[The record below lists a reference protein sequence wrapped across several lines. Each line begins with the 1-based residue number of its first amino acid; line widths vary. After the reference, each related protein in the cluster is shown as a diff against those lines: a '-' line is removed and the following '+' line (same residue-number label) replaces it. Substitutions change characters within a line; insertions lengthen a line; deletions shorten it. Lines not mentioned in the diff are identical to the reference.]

1 VPRVL
6 LLAAIGAS
14 ALLLAGASRPAGP
27 GLIGAYSFDQ
37 GSGTVAA
44 DSSGN
49 GNNGTI
55 TNATW
60 NTGKY
65 GGALNFNGTNAYV
78 SLPALGTFYNSGFT
92 LEAWVKKA
100 TTTRVDTGV
109 VGSWTSDGGPMIW
122 VDHIAGHYYLT
133 LNTGMSNYLD
143 SGATPT
149 AGTWQHVAATYDGS
163 TARFYLNGTLV
174 ASKPFTAP
182 VGTSNSWRI
191 GAYGAGSGGNF
202 DGSIDEVRVYDHAL
216 TASDIQTDM
225 ATPIGPV
232 DTAPPTIP
240 TGLAKTSSTSTTLSV
255 GWTASNDNVGVVGY
269 DVSLNGT
276 QVGTDTGTTH
286 TFSGL
291 ECGTSYTVAVVARDA
306 AGNVSGPASVN
317 ASTSPCG
324 SDQGLVAAYSFDG
337 GSGSVLTDN
346 SGNGRDGTIV
356 GASWTPSGKYRSALH
371 FNGTGDYVGLPALGT
386 FYKSAFTLEAWVKK
400 DSSAK
405 GDAAV
410 VGTWTSGQNGGPM
423 LWFDYATSHL
433 ELVMSQ
439 GGSNY
444 VDSGQLGAA
453 GQWQYLAGTY
463 DGTTARLYLNG
474 TQVASKT
481 FTGNVGDSN
490 TWRIGAYDSTA
501 GGFFDGT
508 VDEVRIYSRALAA
521 GDVAA
526 DMARSVG
533 TPDTQAPTMPS
544 GFATTATT
552 GTTIST
558 SWGASTDDVAVV
570 GYNVYLGGTK
580 VTTTPSLSYQ
590 FTGLSCGQAYDLA
603 VEAVDAAANASPR
616 STLHVS
622 TTACDTTAPTV
633 AITAPLSGASLSGP
647 VNVTANAADGVGVAG
662 VQFKLDGVSLGA
674 EDTTAPYSV
683 AWDTRTAGNGPHTLT
698 AVARDAAGNT
708 TTSTVVNVSVN
719 NLNPFVPGLV
729 AAYSLDDSAGTVA
742 SDTSGGGHP
751 GTLVGG
757 TWVPGKYGSAV
768 SLNGTGDHVDL
779 QPLGTFYKTGF
790 TLEAWVKKNSTQQV
804 DAGVLG
810 TWTSDNNGGPM
821 IWVDHV
827 SGHYYL
833 TLGKGLSGYVDS
845 GVVPTPGTWQH
856 LGATYDG
863 TTARFYVNGT
873 LVASKTYTS
882 NVGDSN
888 SWRIGAYG
896 TTAGGFFDGTIDE
909 ARIYDHALTQP
920 EVQTDMNTSVG
931 PPDTTPPSAP
941 PSLTVSSRTPLSIT
955 TSWTAATDNVAVT
968 AYNLYRNG
976 TKVATVAAAT
986 TTYTFDALTCNTSY
1000 NLAVEA
1006 QDGAANVG
1014 PRTPLTAST
1023 AACDTTPP
1031 TVSVT
1036 APAGGATLFGS
1047 VTISATASDD
1057 NAVGDVTFNVDGV
1070 PVGAADAS
1078 APYSS
1083 SWNTRV
1089 SSNATHII
1097 TAVARD
1103 TSNNLATSAPVTVT
1117 VDNTNV
1123 PPPGLLAAY
1132 SFDQGTG
1139 TVLGDASGNGQNGTI
1154 TGAAW
1159 TPGRFRMALHFNG
1172 SADRV
1177 DLPALGTFYK
1187 TGFTMEAWIKKDGSA
1202 GNGAVVG
1209 TWTSS
1214 GSGGPMLWMDY
1225 ISSHLDLTM
1234 SNSGGNYVDSGQL
1247 PTPGQWQ
1254 YLTGTYDGT
1263 TARIYVNGVLMA
1275 SKAFSGNV
1283 GDSNTWR
1290 IGSYDSPA
1298 GGFFDGTID
1307 EVRIYD
1313 HALTQPEIQT
1323 DMTRPVGTPDTTPP
1337 TMPTNFAVA
1346 SRTPSTIT
1354 TSWVASTDDSAV
1366 TGYNLYRNGTQ
1377 VATVPSGTGSYTFDS
1392 LACESPYTLQVEA
1405 GDGAGNLSPRAT
1417 LNASAGDCDH
1427 IPPTVSVTAPG
1438 NGATLSGQ
1446 VTLAATA
1453 NDDTGINDVTFKVDG
1468 VQVGDPDTTTPYS
1481 ITWDTRTVSNQN
1493 HTITAVARDVSNN
1506 TTTSS
1511 AVTVTVDNSVAP
1523 PPPGL
1528 VAAYSFDEGAGTT
1541 AADRS
1546 GRGNTGTL
1554 NNVTWNPNGVFG
1566 SAASFNGT
1574 SSSFVSV
1581 NDSSSLDLTNGM
1593 TLEAWIKPT
1602 SLSGWNTVLMKQ
1614 QTSALSYGLYAN
1626 TGSNGPAGDV
1636 QTGSEAEVQGP
1647 TPLPVN
1653 TWSHLAATY
1662 NGTVLA
1668 LYVNGAQVA
1677 TLLATGP
1684 ITTSSGQLR
1693 IGSNSIW
1700 GEPFNGSI
1708 DEVRIYN
1715 QPLTA
1720 AQIRG
1725 DMNTSISV
1733 PDTTPPSTPA
1743 NLTANGGLGSA
1754 TLSWSASTD
1763 NVGVAKYDVHRSTT
1777 PGFTPSLAN
1786 RIAQPIGTTYI
1797 DTGLPT
1803 GTYYYRVIAED
1814 AAGNASA
1821 ASNQASASVTA
1832 DSTPPTVSLTA
1843 PPAGNVSGTVTVSA
1857 NASDNGTVVGVQ
1869 FKLDGSNLGAEDTTA
1884 PYSIQWDTLTA
1895 TNGNHTLTAV
1905 ARDGANNSTTS
1916 GPRVVNV
1923 SNTAPAGLVGAY
1935 SFDEASGNTVIDSSG
1950 RANTG
1955 TISGATR
1962 LPGKFGSGLFFNGDT
1977 SMVTVPDSSSLDL
1990 TTGMTL
1996 EAWVNPDVLDTWETL
2011 LFKETTNNDV
2021 YSLYASTNT
2030 GLPQAQIFS
2039 GGASQPVSGP
2049 SALPVNAWSYVTATY
2064 DGSNIR
2070 LYVNGNQVASV
2081 PQTGPISTSSGVL
2094 RMGTN
2099 NVFHEGYTGAMDEV
2113 RIYNRALSASEIQA
2127 DMRRSITPD
2136 NTAPL
2141 LTAKTPAGGSTGVGV
2156 GTQLTAKFNESMD
2169 DTSLSPSSFV
2179 ITNPQGNVVPGTVS
2193 YDDSTHTATLSLSA
2207 ALSYGTTYTVTV
2219 KGGAP
2224 LPHVTDL
2231 AGNPLA
2237 SNVSWTFTTE
2247 AAPPP
2252 VLVVTSRANDFTLY
2266 TGQIL
2271 KAEGLNDY
2279 TSIDVSLLSPSFLA
2293 PFRVIVL
2300 GDTAL
2305 TSTQVTTLTNWVNAG
2320 GTLIALHPDRQLAS
2334 LLGLTATSNTLSNAY
2349 LKVDTTAGT
2358 PGNGIVGQTIQ
2369 FHGTADRYT
2378 LNGATAVATLYSTA
2392 TTATANPAVTLRSVG
2407 SNGGRAIAFTYD
2419 LAKSIVLTHQ
2429 GNPAWA
2435 GQDRDANNNIDATDL
2450 FYGAMAGNVQPD
2462 WVDTSKIAI
2471 PQADEQQRLLANLI
2485 TSGSAIPVPRF
2496 WYFPFNYKAAVVMTG
2511 DDHTGGGTVQR
2522 FQTYLAESPAG
2533 CSVVNWACVRAT
2545 SYILPDAPNP
2555 LTDAQL
2561 SPYIP
2566 QGFEVSDH
2574 PAMPNGTCVDWTATT
2589 LDQAYTHSLAAFASQ
2604 YPSLPTPQTARI
2616 HCWLWDDYVTQPKV
2630 ELAHGIRFDTNYT
2643 DFSTWLDNKPGFMTG
2658 SGEIMRFADTDG
2670 TPIDVYQT
2678 MSVFTDESNQVY
2690 PAYANSVFDNAVGP
2704 NGYYGVFTTNFH
2716 TDHSSH
2722 PESDAV
2728 VTAAQAHGIP
2738 VVSAKQMLTWTDGR
2752 DGSSFT
2758 NFSWN
2763 GGVLG
2768 FQLSAAAGSNGI
2780 QAMLPLH
2787 SRAQT
2792 LSTITRGGSSVPF
2805 TTQTIKGVDYAV
2817 FSGTSGTYSATYGP

>member
-1 VPRVL
+1 
-6 LLAAIGAS
+6 LAAIAAS
-14 ALLLAGASRPAGP
+14 ALLLTGASRPAGP
-27 GLIGAYSFDQ
+27 GLIAAYSFDQ
-37 GSGTVAA
+37 GTGTVAA

-60 NTGKY
+60 TTGKY
-65 GGALNFNGTNAYV
+65 GGALNFNGSNAYV

-92 LEAWVKKA
+92 LEAWVKK
-100 TTTRVDTGV
+100 TTTTQVDTGIL
-109 VGSWTSDGGPMIW
+109 GSWTSDGGPMIW

-143 SGATPT
+143 SGTTPT

-182 VGTSNSWRI
+182 VGSANTWRI
-191 GAYGAGSGGNF
+191 GAYGAGPGGFF
-202 DGSIDEVRVYDHAL
+202 DGSIDDVRVYDHAL

-232 DTAPPTIP
+232 DTTPPSIP
-240 TGLAKTSSTSTTLSV
+240 TGLAKTSSTTTTLGV
-255 GWTASNDNVGVVGY
+255 GWTASNDDVGVTGY
-269 DVSLNGT
+269 DVYLNGNK
-276 QVGTDTGTTH
+276 VGTDTGTTH

-291 ECGTSYTVAVVARDA
+291 DCATSYTVAVVARDA
-306 AGNVSGPASVN
+306 AGNTSGPASVN

-346 SGNGRDGTIV
+346 SGNGHDGTIV
-356 GASWTPSGKYRSALH
+356 GASWTTSGKYRSALH
-371 FNGTGDYVGLPALGT
+371 FNGTGDYVSLPALGT

-400 DSSAK
+400 DTAAK

-410 VGTWTSGQNGGPM
+410 VGTWTSGGNGGPM

-463 DGTTARLYLNG
+463 DGTTARLYVNG

-490 TWRIGAYDSTA
+490 TWWIGAYGSTPS
-501 GGFFDGT
+501 GFFDGS
-508 VDEVRIYSRALAA
+508 VDEVRIYNRALAA

-526 DMARSVG
+526 DMTRSVG

-544 GFATTATT
+544 AFATTATT
-552 GTTIST
+552 GNAIST
-558 SWGASTDDVAVV
+558 SWGASTDDVGVV

-580 VTTTPSLSYQ
+580 VTTTQSLSYQ

-603 VEAVDAAANASPR
+603 VEAVDAAGNASPR
-616 STLHVS
+616 ATLHVS
-622 TTACDTTAPTV
+622 TTSCDTGPPTV
-633 AITAPLSGASLSGP
+633 SITAPLSGASLSGP
-647 VNVTANAADGVGVAG
+647 VNVSANAADDVGVVG
-662 VQFKLDGVSLGA
+662 VQFKLDGVSLGV

-698 AVARDAAGNT
+698 AVARDASGNT

-719 NLNPFVPGLV
+719 NLLPFVPGLV
-729 AAYSLDDSAGTVA
+729 AAYALDDWAGTVA

-779 QPLGTFYKTGF
+779 SPLGTFYKTGF

-804 DAGVLG
+804 DAAVVG
-810 TWTSDNNGGPM
+810 TWTAANNGGPM

-827 SGHYYL
+827 TGHYFL
-833 TLGKGLSGYVDS
+833 TLGKGLSGYLDS

-863 TTARFYVNGT
+863 TTARFYLNGT
-873 LVASKTYTS
+873 LV
-882 NVGDSN
+882 
-888 SWRIGAYG
+888 
-896 TTAGGFFDGTIDE
+896 
-909 ARIYDHALTQP
+909 
-920 EVQTDMNTSVG
+920 
-931 PPDTTPPSAP
+931 
-941 PSLTVSSRTPLSIT
+941 
-955 TSWTAATDNVAVT
+955 
-968 AYNLYRNG
+968 
-976 TKVATVAAAT
+976 
-986 TTYTFDALTCNTSY
+986 
-1000 NLAVEA
+1000 
-1006 QDGAANVG
+1006 
-1014 PRTPLTAST
+1014 
-1023 AACDTTPP
+1023 
-1031 TVSVT
+1031 
-1036 APAGGATLFGS
+1036 
-1047 VTISATASDD
+1047 
-1057 NAVGDVTFNVDGV
+1057 
-1070 PVGAADAS
+1070 
-1078 APYSS
+1078 
-1083 SWNTRV
+1083 
-1089 SSNATHII
+1089 
-1097 TAVARD
+1097 
-1103 TSNNLATSAPVTVT
+1103 
-1117 VDNTNV
+1117 
-1123 PPPGLLAAY
+1123 
-1132 SFDQGTG
+1132 
-1139 TVLGDASGNGQNGTI
+1139 
-1154 TGAAW
+1154 
-1159 TPGRFRMALHFNG
+1159 
-1172 SADRV
+1172 
-1177 DLPALGTFYK
+1177 
-1187 TGFTMEAWIKKDGSA
+1187 
-1202 GNGAVVG
+1202 
-1209 TWTSS
+1209 
-1214 GSGGPMLWMDY
+1214 
-1225 ISSHLDLTM
+1225 
-1234 SNSGGNYVDSGQL
+1234 
-1247 PTPGQWQ
+1247 
-1254 YLTGTYDGT
+1254 
-1263 TARIYVNGVLMA
+1263 A

-1290 IGSYDSPA
+1290 IGAYDSPA

-1313 HALTQPEIQT
+1313 HALTQPQVQTDMNTSVGPPDTTPPSAPSSFTVSSRTPLSITTSWTAATDNAAVTAYNLYRNGTKVATVPASTTTYTFDSLACNTSYSLQVEAQDGAANLGPRTPLTASTAVCDTTPPTVSVTAPANGAALSGNVTVSATASDDNAVADVTFDVDGVPVGPADATAPYSISWNTRTSSNATHTVTAVARDTSNNLTTSAPVTVTVDNSSQPPPGLIASYSFDEGSGTVLDDNSGNNNNGTIVGGTWTQGRFRQALHFNGTSDHVDLPALGTFYKTGFTIEAWVKEDGFKSDGGIVGTWSSAQNGGPMLWIDYVSSHVDLTLGQNGGNYVDGGQQSTFNTWEYMVGTYDGTTARVYLNGVLVASKAFSGNVGDSNNWRIGAYGGTAGGFFDGAIDEVRIYDHALAQPEIQT
-1323 DMTRPVGTPDTTPP
+1323 DMTRPVGAPDTTPP
-1337 TMPTNFAVA
+1337 TTPTNFAVA
-1346 SRTPSTIT
+1346 STTPSTIT
-1354 TSWVASTDDSAV
+1354 TTWTASTDDAGVAS
-1366 TGYNLYRNGTQ
+1366 YSLYRNGTK
-1377 VATVPSGTGSYTFDS
+1377 VGTIPTGTTSYTFDS
-1392 LACESPYTLQVEA
+1392 LACESSYTLQVEA
-1405 GDGAGNLSPRAT
+1405 VDGAGNLSPRAT
-1417 LNASAGDCDH
+1417 LNASAGACDH
-1427 IPPTVSVTAPG
+1427 NPPTVSVTAPAS
-1438 NGATLSGQ
+1438 GATLSGQ
-1446 VTLAATA
+1446 VTVTATA
-1453 NDDTGINDVTFKVDG
+1453 NDDSGVNDVTFKVDG
-1468 VQVGDPDTTTPYS
+1468 VQIGDPDTTTPYS
-1481 ITWDTRTVSNQN
+1481 VTWDTRTVSNQS

-1506 TTTSS
+1506 TTTST

-1528 VAAYSFDEGAGTT
+1528 VAAYSFDEDTGTT
-1541 AADRS
+1541 ARDSS
-1546 GRGNTGTL
+1546 GHGNTGTL
-1554 NNVTWNPNGVFG
+1554 NNVTWADDGGVFG

-1574 SSSFVSV
+1574 TSSFVSV
-1581 NDSSSLDLTNGM
+1581 PDSSSLDLTNGM
-1593 TLEAWIKPT
+1593 TLEAWVKP
-1602 SLSGWNTVLMKQ
+1602 SAVGGWNTVLMKEQ
-1614 QTSALSYGLYAN
+1614 PPGALAYGMYAN
-1626 TGSNGPAGDV
+1626 TSSNGPAGDV
-1636 QTGSEAEVQGP
+1636 ATSNEVEVQGP
-1647 TPLPVN
+1647 TQLPVN
-1653 TWSHLAATY
+1653 TWSYLSVTY

-1668 LYVNGAQVA
+1668 LYVNGQQVA
-1677 TLLATGP
+1677 TLLVTGP

-1700 GEPFNGSI
+1700 GEPFSGLI

-1725 DMNTSISV
+1725 DMNSSISV
-1733 PDTTPPSTPA
+1733 PDTTPPSTPTS
-1743 NLTANGGLGSA
+1743 LTANGGLGSIS
-1754 TLSWSASTD
+1754 LNWGASTD
-1763 NVGVAKYDVHRSTT
+1763 NVGVAKYDVYRSTT
-1777 PGFTPSLAN
+1777 PGFTPSVAN
-1786 RIAQPIGTTYI
+1786 RIAQPIGNSYI
-1797 DTGLPT
+1797 DTGLAS
-1803 GTYYYRVIAED
+1803 GTYYYRVTAED

-1821 ASNQASASVTA
+1821 ASNEANASVTA

-1843 PPAGNVSGTVTVSA
+1843 PSAGNVSGSVTVSA

-1884 PYSIQWDTLTA
+1884 PYSIQWDTLSA
-1895 TNGNHTLTAV
+1895 TKGSHTLTAV

-1916 GPRVVNV
+1916 APVVVNV
-1923 SNTAPAGLVGAY
+1923 SNVTPPGLVAAY
-1935 SFDEASGNTVIDSSG
+1935 SFDESSGNTVNDSSG
-1950 RANTG
+1950 FANTG

-1962 LPGKFGSGLFFNGDT
+1962 LPGKFGSGLFFDGKT
-1977 SMVTVPDSSSLDL
+1977 SVVTVPDSNSLDL

-1996 EAWVNPDVLDTWETL
+1996 EAWVKPDVLDTWESL

-2021 YSLYASTNT
+2021 YSLYASTDA
-2030 GLPQAQIFS
+2030 GAPQAQIFTA
-2039 GGASQPVSGP
+2039 GASQPVTGP
-2049 SALPVNAWSYVTATY
+2049 SALPLNAWSYVTATY

-2070 LYVNGNQVASV
+2070 LYVNGTQVASV
-2081 PQTGPISTSSGVL
+2081 PQTGPISTSNGVL
-2094 RMGTN
+2094 HMGTN
-2099 NVFHEGYTGAMDEV
+2099 SVFHEYYTGEMDEV
-2113 RIYNRALSASEIQA
+2113 RIYNRALSATEIQA
-2127 DMRRSITPD
+2127 DMRRGITPD
-2136 NTAPL
+2136 TTPP
-2141 LTAKTPAGGSTGVGV
+2141 TVTGKTPAAGSTGVSV
-2156 GTQLTAKFNESMD
+2156 GTPLTATFNESMD
-2169 DTSLSPSSFV
+2169 ATSLSPSSFV
-2179 ITNPQGNVVPGTVS
+2179 VTDSQGNVAPGTVS
-2193 YDDSTHTATLSLSA
+2193 YDDSTHTATFALSA
-2207 ALSYGTTYTVTV
+2207 PLKYGTTYTATV
-2219 KGGAP
+2219 KGGP
-2224 LPHVTDL
+2224 SLPHATDL
-2231 AGNPLA
+2231 AGNALA

-2247 AAPPP
+2247 ASPPP
-2252 VLVVTSRANDFTLY
+2252 MLVVTSSTNDFTLY

-2279 TSIDVSLLSPSFLA
+2279 TSIDVSLLSPSFLT

-2305 TSTQVTTLTNWVNAG
+2305 TPAQVTTLSDWVNSG
-2320 GTLIALHPDRQLAS
+2320 GTLIALHPDKQLAT

-2349 LKVDTTAGT
+2349 LKVDTTVGT

-2369 FHGTADRYT
+2369 YHGTADRYT

-2392 TTATANPAVTLRSVG
+2392 TTATANPAVTMRSVG

-2419 LAKSIVLTHQ
+2419 LAKSIILTHQ

-2435 GQDRDANNNIDATDL
+2435 GEDRDANGNIDATDL

-2471 PQADEQQRLLANLI
+2471 PQADEQQRLLVNLI
-2485 TSGSAIPVPRF
+2485 MSSSATPLPHF

-2522 FQTYLAESPAG
+2522 FQTYIAESPSG
-2533 CSVVNWACVRAT
+2533 CSVVDWQCVRAT

-2561 SPYIP
+2561 SPFIP
-2566 QGFEVSDH
+2566 LGFEVSDH

-2589 LDQAYTHSLAAFASQ
+2589 LDFAYAHGLATFASQ
-2604 YPSLPTPQTARI
+2604 YPSLPTPQTARM

-2643 DFSTWLDNKPGFMTG
+2643 DFSSWLDNKPGFMTG

-2670 TPIDVYQT
+2670 TPINVWQT

-2690 PAYANSVFDNAVGP
+2690 PAYANAVFDNAVGS

-2716 TDHSSH
+2716 TDHST
-2722 PESDAV
+2722 EQQSDAV
-2728 VTAAQAHGIP
+2728 VAAAQAHAIP

-2752 DGSSFT
+2752 DQSSFA
-2758 NFSWN
+2758 NFTWN
-2763 GGVLG
+2763 GSVLG

-2787 SRAQT
+2787 SRALT
-2792 LSTITRGGSSVPF
+2792 LSTITRGGNSVPF